1 MIQSYTLVDYLQQ
14 ADLLQEAE
22 KTRLEKYLCWPNF
35 DTKLLAVFQ
44 EEILVKYQ
52 VQLLSNEEGGIMTL
66 FVQNNFDALKLLYK
80 LYSPVKEGLKP
91 IADKFKFQLTE
102 TGKSL
107 IESTETTG
115 NGKDLPIKTI
125 MINSQLVE
133 KVLTTLT
140 HNRSIIVDC
149 FGGDTLFDR

>member
-1 MIQSYTLVDYLQQ
+1 
-14 ADLLQEAE
+14 
-22 KTRLEKYLCWPNF
+22 
-35 DTKLLAVFQ
+35 
-44 EEILVKYQ
+44 
-52 VQLLSNEEGGIMTL
+52 MTL

-91 IADKFKFQLTE
+91 IADKFKYQLTE
-102 TGKSL
+102 NGKSL
-107 IESTETTG
+107 IQSAETTS

-133 KVLTTLT
+133 KVLGTLT

>member
-1 MIQSYTLVDYLQQ
+1 
-14 ADLLQEAE
+14 
-22 KTRLEKYLCWPNF
+22 
-35 DTKLLAVFQ
+35 
-44 EEILVKYQ
+44 
-52 VQLLSNEEGGIMTL
+52 MTL